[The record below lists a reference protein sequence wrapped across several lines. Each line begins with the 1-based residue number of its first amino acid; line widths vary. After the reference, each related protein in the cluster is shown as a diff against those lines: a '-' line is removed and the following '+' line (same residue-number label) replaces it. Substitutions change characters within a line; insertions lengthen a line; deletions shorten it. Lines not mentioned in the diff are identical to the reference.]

1 MDIFYIS
8 VYLYVYMP
16 YSSSETD
23 KRDREYEEGAAGTDI
38 KRKSDPLKEYL
49 DEEPMTP
56 ARIITHDP
64 TAVHRDPKD
73 QHITT
78 PGDTGVTSEKAMEQY
93 RKHGMTKIDI

>member
-1 MDIFYIS
+1 MYICPTLLAKLIN
-8 VYLYVYMP
+8 VIGNMKRVQL
-16 YSSSETD
+16 ETNL
-23 KRDREYEEGAAGTDI
+23 

-56 ARIITHDP
+56 AKIITHDP

>member
-1 MDIFYIS
+1 
-8 VYLYVYMP
+8 MP

-23 KRDREYEEGAAGTDI
+23 IGDREYEEGTAGTNL

-56 ARIITHDP
+56 AKIITHDP
-64 TAVHRDPKD
+64 TAVHRDSGD

-78 PGDTGVTSEKAMEQY
+78 SGHTGVNSEKAMEQY
-93 RKHGMTKIDI
+93 RKHGMTKIEN